1 MIRVKTKKGKT
12 KKGYYVK
19 TFNPDKHELCPPKR
33 TGIHITG
40 STSTIPDILT
50 LTCKKCGRKQTYTT
64 KYAYRRAMGIGS
76 DQTQTHKGLCG
87 KCSMS
92 QKRKP
97 HGPRSKEQLKHM
109 RLVQIKK
116 MGYNT
121 IEEYE
126 KDSMSKKKYY
136 ERVDQISRTNL
147 KREKPELYKLW
158 NENKWN
164 GTDMN
169 QLTIEHIKPK
179 SICYE
184 LGIPIEEA
192 SDISNL
198 DIISMKE
205 NNESWKVEE
214 YNLKVK
220 NKIYGKETVKKR
232 LLAGDT
238 ELWNRKYKKGLD
250 V

>member
-1 MIRVKTKKGKT
+1 MKTNNPKGNNQYT
-12 KKGYYVK
+12 NGAY
-19 TFNPDKHELCPPKR
+19 
-33 TGIHITG
+33 I
-40 STSTIPDILT
+40 IPEDLT
-50 LTCKKCGRKQTYTT
+50 LTCKQCGNQQTYVN
-64 KYAYRRAMGIGS
+64 KYSYRRAMGIGS
-76 DQTQTHKGLCG
+76 VQTQKNKGLCG
-87 KCSMS
+87 KCSLS
-92 QKRKP
+92 AKRKP
-97 HGPRSKEQLKHM
+97 HGPRSKEQVKYM
-109 RLVQIKK
+109 RLTQIKK

-126 KDSMSKKKYY
+126 KDNMSKKKYFD
-136 ERVDQISRTNL
+136 RVDEISRTNL
-147 KREKPELYKLW
+147 RREKPELYKLW
-158 NENKWN
+158 NENKWD

-198 DIISMKE
+198 DVISMKE
-205 NNESWKVEE
+205 NHKNWKVEE

-232 LLAGDT
+232 LSAGDT